1 VSGPEGWVTR
11 HLRQFGHWLAWRN
24 PLLHGLIV
32 GLALDTAADFAWG
45 NGNVNIATLVVGF
58 TVTAVASFRL
68 QRRAVRRELQRQPI
82 YAGTVLDA
90 DGTALV
96 HILAPVTDDPSRW
109 HDVLPRAEWL
119 WARALGNGSFRIR
132 SVPVLAD
139 GLSFGDVVRCIISS
153 DSDPPLVEAVRQWGG
168 HRTVQVR
175 LAEPDAF
182 DLDQLPLD
190 VSAGAWVSG
199 PHFAVDVHPEED
211 WESVAAHLDDLQA
224 AGALEWVE
232 ASALPIAAARN
243 ALR

>member
-1 VSGPEGWVTR
+1 MSDREGRVTR

-32 GLALDTAADFAWG
+32 GLTLDFATDAAWG

-68 QRRAVRRELQRQPI
+68 QRRAVRRELQRQPL
-82 YAGTVLDA
+82 YSGTVLDA

-119 WARALGNGSFRIR
+119 WARALGNDSFRIR

-139 GLSFGDVVRCIISS
+139 GLSFGDVVRCTAPE
-153 DSDPPLVEAVRQWGG
+153 DSEPPRVEAVRDWGG
-168 HRTVQVR
+168 HRTVQIR
-175 LAEPDAF
+175 LTEPDAF
-182 DLDQLPLD
+182 DLGQLPLD

-199 PHFAVDVHPEED
+199 HHVAVDVHPEED

-224 AGALEWVE
+224 EGALSWIE
-232 ASALPIAAARN
+232 ASALPIAMSRD
-243 ALR
+243 LLG

>member
-1 VSGPEGWVTR
+1 MSDPEGRVTHR
-11 HLRQFGHWLAWRN
+11 LRQFARWLAWRN

-32 GLALDTAADFAWG
+32 GLTLDVATDFAWG
-45 NGNVNIATLVVGF
+45 NGNVNVAALAVGF
-58 TVTAVASFRL
+58 MATAVASFRL

-96 HILAPVTDDPSRW
+96 HVLAPVTDDPSRW
-109 HDVLPRAEWL
+109 YDVLPSAEWL

-139 GLSFGDVVRCIISS
+139 GLSFGDVVRCTAPG
-153 DSDPPLVEAVRQWGG
+153 DSEPPRVLAVRERGG
-168 HRTVQVR
+168 HRTVQLR

-182 DLDQLPLD
+182 DLGQLPLD

-199 PHFAVDVHPEED
+199 HHIAVDVHPEED

-224 AGALEWVE
+224 EGALRWIE
-232 ASALPIAAARN
+232 ASALPIAASRHP
-243 ALR
+243 LG

>member
-1 VSGPEGWVTR
+1 MTG
-11 HLRQFGHWLAWRN
+11 
-24 PLLHGLIV
+24 
-32 GLALDTAADFAWG
+32 TAAG
-45 NGNVNIATLVVGF
+45 IAPDGRLRVVGADGAETLVASGEVG
-58 TVTAVASFRL
+58 
-68 QRRAVRRELQRQPI
+68 
-82 YAGTVLDA
+82 D
-90 DGTALV
+90 
-96 HILAPVTDDPSRW
+96 
-109 HDVLPRAEWL
+109 
-119 WARALGNGSFRIR
+119 
-132 SVPVLAD
+132 
-139 GLSFGDVVRCIISS
+139 
-153 DSDPPLVEAVRQWGG
+153 VRQWGG
-168 HRTVQVR
+168 HRTVQIR